1 MLIPKAGTCNME
13 TIKNPQGDHESVSKL
28 ALKHG
33 YWAVVCRA
41 GNVAVSALSGMLLA
55 RALTKAEFG
64 KVSVLQTVLSVCS
77 VIAGLG
83 LGVASLRLIAHEA
96 LAGAKD
102 AGLSVV
108 RRIRTITLV
117 YGVSIAAVI
126 GVVISLMSNRLFA
139 ESMSY
144 QIAVLIFFSVFLRSA
159 QATLAE
165 LARGLHEVHISSLLS
180 GWNGGLLHNAGF
192 LAAVFVAA
200 AFSSVTWKAAL
211 LFDVG
216 ALVAST
222 VLGVYGLEI
231 ALRKLQNKDTSES
244 GFDSDAAARVHLSSS
259 STARVFEIAI
269 PIMLT
274 TLAAFALEQGDVVL
288 AGLFCSETDVPLYA
302 SAKRCSLLLRVPFA
316 VVNMT
321 VMGVIAPLYASKQM
335 TKLQDILQASAAVS
349 GACGILIA
357 ILMSLSPDRTLSL
370 LFGASYS
377 EGAELL
383 LISIVGQLAVVL
395 TGSCQQVMLLAKGE
409 RAAFVI
415 NSSGLF
421 LAMLLALPSYRLFGR
436 NGFAISYCGVL
447 AAANVLQWLYVRRV
461 LRIRTEPSLRS
472 IPEFIRKSRLQG
484 EYVKRERG
492 NERHN

>member
-1 MLIPKAGTCNME
+1 MRISTAGDHNME
-13 TIKNPQGDHESVSKL
+13 IIKNAQSDKESVSRL

-55 RALTKAEFG
+55 RALTREEFG

-83 LGVASLRLIAHEA
+83 LGVASLRLIAHEV

-102 AGLSVV
+102 AGVSVV
-108 RRIRTITLV
+108 RRIRSITLV
-117 YGVSIAAVI
+117 YGVSSAAAIAVI
-126 GVVISLMSNRLFA
+126 ISLMSNQLFS

-144 QIAVLIFFSVFLRSA
+144 HIGILVFFSVFLRSA

-180 GWNGGLLHNAGF
+180 GWNGGLFHNAGF
-192 LAAVFVAA
+192 LAAIFVAA
-200 AFSSVTWKAAL
+200 SFSSVTWKAAL

-222 VLGVYGLEI
+222 VLGIYGLEV
-231 ALRKLQNKDTSES
+231 ALRKLHNTGTSSVTAGAE
-244 GFDSDAAARVHLSSS
+244 AASHLDVTSS
-259 STARVFEIAI
+259 STTRVFEISI

-288 AGLFCSETDVPLYA
+288 AGLFCSEADVPLYA

-316 VVNMT
+316 VVNMS

-335 TKLQDILQASAAVS
+335 TKLQDILQASAAAS
-349 GACGILIA
+349 GAVGIVFA
-357 ILMSLSPDRTLSL
+357 ILMSFSPERTLSF

-409 RAAFVI
+409 RAAFLI
-415 NSSGLF
+415 NASGMVM
-421 LAMLLALPSYRLFGR
+421 ATLLALPSYHFFGR

-447 AAANVLQWLYVRRV
+447 ATANILQWLYVRRI
-461 LRIRTEPSLRS
+461 LKIRTEPGLRL
-472 IPEFIRKSRLQG
+472 IFELLGKSRLRNKN
-484 EYVKRERG
+484 VKQQSG
-492 NERHN
+492 TERHT